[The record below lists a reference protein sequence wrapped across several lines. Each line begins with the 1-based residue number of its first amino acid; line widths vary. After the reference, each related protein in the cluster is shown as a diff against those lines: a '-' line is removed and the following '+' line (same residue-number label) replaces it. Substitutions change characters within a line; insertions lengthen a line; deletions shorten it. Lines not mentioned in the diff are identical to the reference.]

1 MMKKIL
7 HISDLAITR
16 NLCVFLLLSIFTLGS
31 LKAQDIHFSQFYMAP
46 LLQNPAN
53 AGATVGLES
62 TLNYRTQW
70 KSVTVPYKTFGAAV
84 HGRFIKKKS
93 QKNFFA
99 AGLNVNYDEA
109 GDGLLKTTSFSGALA
124 YHVRLNKV
132 HKIGVGFTGGL
143 GQRRIDF
150 GNFEW
155 GSQYSEGVY
164 NANLPTGETL
174 MNPTFSYLDFA
185 TGIVWS
191 FDNQSGRIHT
201 EGNNYLKGSAGFAI
215 HHFNR
220 PNYSF
225 NETGEK
231 LWIKYVA
238 HANFLISIPSSKIAV
253 NPGFLFYSQGP
264 NRQILVGSMIR
275 YDILPES
282 KYTGQYKGAGAYLG
296 AYVRAGDAIVISSML
311 EFANYAIGFSY
322 DANLS
327 TLRPASNGRGGF
339 EISLRII
346 GNGSFFGR
354 TMNTR

>member
-1 MMKKIL
+1 MMKEFLNKTELLSRAWPI
-7 HISDLAITR
+7 IV
-16 NLCVFLLLSIFTLGS
+16 LCVLSQISG
-31 LKAQDIHFSQFYMAP
+31 KINAQDIHFSQFYMTP
-46 LLQNPAN
+46 LFQNPAN
-53 AGATVGLES
+53 AGAERGLES

-70 KSVTVPYKTFGAAV
+70 RSVTVPYKTFGATV
-84 HGRFIKKKS
+84 HGRFIKRKS

-109 GDGLLKTTSFSGALA
+109 GDGLLKTTTFSAAIA

-132 HKIGVGFTGGL
+132 HKIGVGFMGGF

-155 GSQYSEGVY
+155 GSQYSEGVF
-164 NANLPTGETL
+164 NGSLPTGESI
-174 MNPTFSYLDFA
+174 MNPTFSYLDFS

-201 EGNNYLKGSAGFAI
+201 EGNNYLKGSAGLAI
-215 HHFNR
+215 YHFNR
-220 PNYSF
+220 PDYSF
-225 NETGEK
+225 NNTGEK

-238 HANFLISIPSSKIAV
+238 HGNFLISIPASKLAL
-253 NPGFLFYSQGP
+253 NPGFIFYSQGP
-264 NRQILVGSMIR
+264 NRQILVGSMVR

-282 KYTGQYKGAGAYLG
+282 KYTGKYKGAGAYLG